1 MGKSD
6 TPENRVKT
14 EVLKYLKLRQ
24 IKAWSNPSGAMQ
36 IRPGKFMSFG
46 KMGKES
52 TGYKWPIKI
61 MRTKNFIT
69 EKIEPVDPLYE
80 VLWSRKIIFPFQS
93 TMKDKEWAGLPFE
106 DGKGIKPTA
115 I

>member
-1 MGKSD
+1 
-6 TPENRVKT
+6 
-14 EVLKYLKLRQ
+14 
-24 IKAWSNPSGAMQ
+24 
-36 IRPGKFMSFG
+36 
-46 KMGKES
+46 
-52 TGYKWPIKI
+52 

-69 EKIEPVDPLYE
+69 EKITPVDPLYE

-93 TMKDKEWAGLPFE
+93 TMKGREWARLPFE